1 MKKQTEIKKN
11 IIKTILIL
19 IVLAI
24 FAIIFAFSNQNSEQS
39 TNVSRKITEKLT
51 QNIEWVQKLEKNE
64 REEALLNIEGIIR
77 KMAHFS
83 IYLLLGV
90 TIMSLMLI
98 YHMKLRDKILASF
111 SFGFFYAI
119 FDEVHQL
126 FISGRSGK
134 ASDVL
139 IDSCGVL
146 VGIGIV
152 LFIRVIFKKMLKRK
166 RGREEIEML

>member
-1 MKKQTEIKKN
+1 MKEQTEIKKN
-11 IIKTILIL
+11 IIKMTLML
-19 IVLAI
+19 IVFAI
-24 FAIIFAFSNQNSEQS
+24 FAVIFAFSNQNSEQS

-51 QNIEWVQKLEKNE
+51 QNIEWVQRLEKNE
-64 REEALLNIEGIIR
+64 KEAVVLKLEVMIR

-83 IYLLLGV
+83 IYLLLGI

-98 YHMKLRDKILASF
+98 YHMKLRDKILVSF

-119 FDEVHQL
+119 FDEIHQL

-146 VGIGIV
+146 VGIAIV
-152 LFIRVIFKKMLKRK
+152 LFIRAMFKKILKK
-166 RGREEIEML
+166 